1 MPSAPAC
8 KSDLHPLRSGHA
20 LDGDPI
26 VQPVAAASAG
36 QGGESPLRPAVPN
49 PNPEI
54 ARGRSSGGKRS
65 GRIWLACALLVA
77 GVTGCQTPARLNR
90 IDLAEPGWRVEQG
103 QAIWRLGADRP
114 ELAGELTLALHT
126 DGRCF
131 LQFTKTPFALVTAQ
145 CSDTRWRIEFPPRR
159 LSFAGSGQPPPR
171 FAWLHLCRAL
181 SGRTPSSLWRFDR
194 GGDGGWRLA
203 NVRSGETV
211 AGYLVP

>member
-20 LDGDPI
+20 LDGDPL
-26 VQPVAAASAG
+26 VHPVAAASAG

-103 QAIWRLGADRP
+103 QAIWRLPARRLD
-114 ELAGELTLALHT
+114 LAGEMTFALHA

-131 LQFTKTPFALVTAQ
+131 FQFSKTPFTLVTGQ
-145 CSDTRWRIEFPPRR
+145 CSDMRWQIEFPPRR
-159 LSFAGSGQPPPR
+159 LAFAGRGDPPAR
-171 FAWLHLCRAL
+171 FAWLQLGRAL
-181 SGRTPSSLWRFDR
+181 AGERLASPWRFDGR
-194 GGDGGWRLA
+194 TDGHWRLE
-203 NVRSGETV
+203 NSRTGE
-211 AGYLVP
+211 ALEGYLSP